1 MRILI
6 ADADETF
13 LENFQAYIW
22 DCGYDAEITTSGLQ
36 CQAILDRC
44 IPDVIVIER
53 ELLRSDQQ
61 GVLAKL
67 QSRPELA
74 SIPIVVL
81 VADSHEAWE
90 DITDSR
96 IVAWLEKPIQLRDS
110 WHQIQCALGRPRT
123 PQSANSRERVRG
135 LLQ

>member
-53 ELLRSDQQ
+53 ELLRSD
-61 GVLAKL
+61 
-67 QSRPELA
+67 
-74 SIPIVVL
+74 
-81 VADSHEAWE
+81 H
-90 DITDSR
+90 
-96 IVAWLEKPIQLRDS
+96 
-110 WHQIQCALGRPRT
+110 H
-123 PQSANSRERVRG
+123 ERVDESSTAYDG
-135 LLQ
+135 I